1 MIASETTMPEVD
13 AQDLF
18 GRLAGAIQGHLNLQ
32 TQMDESKVAEI
43 VAAEIAKATLPRPI
57 EVHLPDGKTITLEGR
72 QHKQFADVLDLIEE
86 GASNILLVGPAGTGK
101 TTMAKAVAKAL
112 DLDFG
117 FISLSAG
124 ITETHLF
131 GRLLPQTDGT
141 WGYVASRFVEVYE
154 QGGVFLLDEMDAADA
169 NVMVAVNAALANG
182 VMSNPVN
189 GKVHVRHPKTIIIA
203 AANTFG
209 RGGDTMYVGRN
220 SLDVATLDRFVL
232 DTLHID
238 YDRELEWD
246 IVRGQV
252 NEDDANEIMAW
263 VDSLRERITENRI
276 RRVASMRL
284 VERAAR
290 AVRNGKK
297 LSAVKAR
304 FFAGWSKD
312 ELAKVGGGA
321 L

>member
-1 MIASETTMPEVD
+1 
-13 AQDLF
+13 
-18 GRLAGAIQGHLNLQ
+18 
-32 TQMDESKVAEI
+32 
-43 VAAEIAKATLPRPI
+43 
-57 EVHLPDGKTITLEGR
+57 
-72 QHKQFADVLDLIEE
+72 
-86 GASNILLVGPAGTGK
+86 
-101 TTMAKAVAKAL
+101 
-112 DLDFG
+112 
-117 FISLSAG
+117 
-124 ITETHLF
+124 
-131 GRLLPQTDGT
+131 
-141 WGYVASRFVEVYE
+141 
-154 QGGVFLLDEMDAADA
+154 
-169 NVMVAVNAALANG
+169 
-182 VMSNPVN
+182 
-189 GKVHVRHPKTIIIA
+189 
-203 AANTFG
+203 
-209 RGGDTMYVGRN
+209 MYVGRN